1 MLYARVSTRNHRPDL
16 LHQVAALEQYCQ
28 QHGII
33 PSDTMQDIGSG
44 LNYHRK
50 GFKQLFEDIE
60 VGKVRQVIVAH
71 KDRLVRFG
79 FEWFAEFCAR
89 HGTALGVMNQETLSP
104 EQEMVND
111 LLSIV
116 HVFSARLYGLRSYRK
131 ELKHALSEK
140 DPH

>member
-1 MLYARVSTRNHRPDL
+1 MVPT
-16 LHQVAALEQYCQ
+16 
-28 QHGII
+28 
-33 PSDTMQDIGSG
+33 DTIQDIGSG

-50 GFKQLFEDIE
+50 GFNPLFEDIE
-60 VGKVRQVIVAH
+60 VGKVRQLIVAH

-89 HGTALGVMNQETLSP
+89 HGTELMVMNQDTLSP

-111 LLSIV
+111 LLAMV
-116 HVFSARLYGLRSYRK
+116 HGFSARLYGLRSYRK

-140 DPH
+140 DSH

>member
-28 QHGII
+28 QHGARHWERIKLS
-33 PSDTMQDIGSG
+33 P
-44 LNYHRK
+44 K

-89 HGTALGVMNQETLSP
+89 HHWGS
-104 EQEMVND
+104 
-111 LLSIV
+111 
-116 HVFSARLYGLRSYRK
+116 
-131 ELKHALSEK
+131 
-140 DPH
+140 